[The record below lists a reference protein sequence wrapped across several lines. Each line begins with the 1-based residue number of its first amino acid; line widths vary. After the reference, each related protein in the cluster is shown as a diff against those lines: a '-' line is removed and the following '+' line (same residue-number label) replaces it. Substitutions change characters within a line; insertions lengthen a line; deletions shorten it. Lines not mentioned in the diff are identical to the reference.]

1 MIEMPDGVK
10 IDMQWK
16 KVKYINGKNNIT
28 FEIIPMFSGKDVVI
42 IPNYE
47 NWKEI
52 FDIFSEKERGEIVFL
67 LERPNWTRDV
77 RVFEANITPIVNQP
91 DVIIQGSIES
101 TDGYKKLSSENLFDP
116 GSPLS
121 KVQVK
126 EIYCELEKR
135 FAENASGKV
144 TIPKNVILNG
154 SVLEKISIETLKKN
168 PNVSLQLV

>member
-10 IDMQWK
+10 IEMQWK
-16 KVKYINGKNNIT
+16 KVKYINGINNIT
-28 FEIIPMFSGKDVVI
+28 FEIIPIFSGKDVVI

-52 FDIFSEKERGEIVFL
+52 CDIFSEKERGEIIFL
-67 LERPNWTRDV
+67 LERLNWARDV
-77 RVFEANITPIVNQP
+77 RVFEANTKPIVNQP

-121 KVQVK
+121 KAQVK
-126 EIYCELEKR
+126 ELYCAIEKR
-135 FAENASGKV
+135 FAECASGRV
-144 TIPKNVILNG
+144 VITKDIIVNG
-154 SVLEKISIETLKKN
+154 SILEKISIETLKKN